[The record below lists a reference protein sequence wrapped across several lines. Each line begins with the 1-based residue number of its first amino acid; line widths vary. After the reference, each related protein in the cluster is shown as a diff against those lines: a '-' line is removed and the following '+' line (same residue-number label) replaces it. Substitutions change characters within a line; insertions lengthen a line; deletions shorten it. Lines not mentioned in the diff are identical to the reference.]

1 MSNQYNKEL
10 INLLKTKEDI
20 IPEKH
25 DGSYVLIP
33 EVIKLLENSKL
44 ENLNYKDLDAIYF
57 LCIGDWKIPLDK
69 RIEYVSNSNLEEE
82 IKNKIKDLINREKI
96 NRYKYSNKKNG
107 KDSYG
112 LFGAATFTFKQ
123 YEQIITKDE
132 ILNFFKLIVE
142 INDADNTDNI
152 LNILEEYKNLDI
164 KGLKK
169 GSLSQFFH
177 CIKPNAFPI
186 LNSLGKDIY
195 KQIGIEIDKDDS
207 FNGYIN
213 DVKNINRFMKE
224 NSFHFK
230 NYRVIDLLRLEE
242 LNMNEEISTSEIIDI
257 LKQKKQIILQGAPG
271 TGKTY
276 ITAEIAVSLI
286 DGNIPND
293 RKSLMNRYKEL
304 IDKNQIYFTTFH
316 QSMDYEEFVE
326 GFKPT
331 ANDDNIY
338 YEVKDGI
345 FKEACNSTKTAGE
358 ENGIKNVWDKFQN
371 ELNEKDIRYDSK
383 NNNIGKITLKTKR
396 GLDFY
401 LNTDDNGYVR
411 YKPASQEGNNW
422 RYIRAALF
430 GLYFNKYKSALSY
443 TEPLLDYLKKNYNLS
458 DPIENNDNPVVL
470 IIDEINRGNIS
481 KIFGELI
488 TLLESDKRNGS
499 ENEIKVVLPYSKET
513 FSVPNNLYIIGTMNT
528 TDRSIGYIDY
538 ALRRR
543 FAFITI
549 KALKEKIENYY
560 KDDELKEKA
569 ASLFDTIEEIISNNL
584 NDEFDIDDIM
594 IGHSYFMAKDIKELN
609 TKLNYEIKPL
619 LLEYLKDGILQ
630 NNNELK
636 NTIKDL
642 IIE

>member
-1 MSNQYNKEL
+1 
-10 INLLKTKEDI
+10 
-20 IPEKH
+20 
-25 DGSYVLIP
+25 
-33 EVIKLLENSKL
+33 
-44 ENLNYKDLDAIYF
+44 
-57 LCIGDWKIPLDK
+57 
-69 RIEYVSNSNLEEE
+69 
-82 IKNKIKDLINREKI
+82 
-96 NRYKYSNKKNG
+96 
-107 KDSYG
+107 
-112 LFGAATFTFKQ
+112 
-123 YEQIITKDE
+123 
-132 ILNFFKLIVE
+132 
-142 INDADNTDNI
+142 
-152 LNILEEYKNLDI
+152 
-164 KGLKK
+164 
-169 GSLSQFFH
+169 
-177 CIKPNAFPI
+177 
-186 LNSLGKDIY
+186 
-195 KQIGIEIDKDDS
+195 
-207 FNGYIN
+207 
-213 DVKNINRFMKE
+213 
-224 NSFHFK
+224 
-230 NYRVIDLLRLEE
+230 
-242 LNMNEEISTSEIIDI
+242 
-257 LKQKKQIILQGAPG
+257 
-271 TGKTY
+271 
-276 ITAEIAVSLI
+276 
-286 DGNIPND
+286 
-293 RKSLMNRYKEL
+293 MNRYKEL
-304 IDKNQIYFTTFH
+304 INKNQIFFTTFH

-326 GFKPT
+326 GFKPVS
-331 ANDDNIY
+331 NDDNIY

-345 FKEACNSTKTAGE
+345 FKEACNSTKTAGNE
-358 ENGIKNVWDKFQN
+358 ENSIKNVWDKFQN
-371 ELNEKDIRYDSK
+371 ELNEKDIR

-401 LNTDDNGYVR
+401 LTTDDNDYVR
-411 YKPASQEGNNW
+411 YKPASQDGDNW

-488 TLLESDKRNGS
+488 TLLESDKRSGA

-549 KALKEKIENYY
+549 KAQRQKIEDYY

-569 ASLFDTIEEIISNNL
+569 ANLFDTIEEIITENL

-594 IGHSYFMAKDIKELN
+594 IGHSYFMAKDKEELN

-636 NTIKDL
+636 NTIKNL